1 MTNETEIIIGKVQSV
16 DTGNIS
22 VKVDTEALLNSHQE
36 IRGIL
41 TKVG

>member
-22 VKVDTEALLNSHQE
+22 VKVDTEALLNSQPLKTTQQ
-36 IRGIL
+36 IDL
-41 TKVG
+41 